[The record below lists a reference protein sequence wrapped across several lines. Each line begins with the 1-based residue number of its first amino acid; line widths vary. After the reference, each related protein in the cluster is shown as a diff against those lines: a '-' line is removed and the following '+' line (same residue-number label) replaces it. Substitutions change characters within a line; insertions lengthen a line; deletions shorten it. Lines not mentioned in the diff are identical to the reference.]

1 MDLGDL
7 RRSYHSGSLDPADV
21 DPSPVAQFHHW
32 FAEVQA
38 ALPDSALPWEANTM
52 TLATASSDAVPS
64 ARIVLLKAAD
74 ERGFVF
80 FTNRESDKGTDIA
93 FNPRA
98 ALVFN
103 WFVLDRQVRVSG
115 TVAPTSDA
123 ETDAYFASRPAE
135 SRRGAWA
142 SQQSMPIADRAAL
155 EARFEEVRRRFPDD
169 DAIPRPPFWGGY
181 RVRPES
187 VEFWQGRRDRLHDRV
202 LYRRDAA
209 SPTGWR
215 IERLQP

>member
-7 RRSYHSGSLDPADV
+7 RRTYHLGRLDPADV
-21 DPSPVAQFHHW
+21 DPDPIAQFHHW
-32 FAEVQA
+32 FAEVQD
-38 ALPDSALPWEANTM
+38 ALPGNALPWEANTM

-64 ARIVLLKAAD
+64 ARIVLLKAVD
-74 ERGFVF
+74 QRGFVF
-80 FTNRESDKGTDIA
+80 FTNRESDKGTDLA

-115 TVAPTSDA
+115 TVTPTSDA
-123 ETDAYFASRPAE
+123 ETDAYFASRPPE
-135 SRRGAWA
+135 SRRAAWA
-142 SQQSMPIADRAAL
+142 SRQSMPIGDRAAL
-155 EARFEEVRRRFPDD
+155 EAQFDEVRRRFPED

-181 RVRPES
+181 RVAAEV
-187 VEFWQGRRDRLHDRV
+187 VEFWQGRPDRLHDRV
-202 LYRRDAA
+202 LYRRG
-209 SPTGWR
+209 SSGWV

>member
-7 RRSYHSGSLDPADV
+7 RRTYHRGTLDPADV
-21 DPSPVAQFHHW
+21 DPNPIAQFHHW
-32 FAEVQA
+32 FADVQA
-38 ALPDSALPWEANTM
+38 ALPDDALPWEANAM
-52 TLATASSDAVPS
+52 TVATASPDGIPS
-64 ARIVLLKAAD
+64 ARIMLLKAVD
-74 ERGFVF
+74 DRGFVF
-80 FTNRESDKGTDIA
+80 FTNRESDKGTDLA

-103 WFVLDRQVRVSG
+103 WFVLDRQVRVGG

-123 ETDAYFASRPAE
+123 ETEAYFASRPAE
-135 SRRGAWA
+135 SRRSAWA

-155 EARFEEVRRRFPDD
+155 EARFAEVRRRFPDD

-181 RVRPES
+181 RVAPTV

-202 LYRRDAA
+202 VYRRE
-209 SPTGWR
+209 PGGWA